1 MKPGLLIRLKLIVI
15 TMCMSI
21 LTSCDKEDPPQPIQP
36 MYGVNAAEYE
46 NMEFNEVQTPDSHQS
61 EINQQK

>member
-1 MKPGLLIRLKLIVI
+1 
-15 TMCMSI
+15 MCMSI